1 MVSPMRILCFV
12 TVLIASQALASP
24 DEPVRPFAG
33 VEWQPLS
40 RADLVWVDEGR
51 ASGTTVGE
59 FDGIVNP
66 TLKAYGGAW
75 LTPRLGLSATVGV
88 ARIGNTSEVDQ
99 VIRHLHWGVIRPG
112 LDVRFALNERRPY
125 RPVAWI
131 LTGGHGDIPSARDVS
146 NGYDE
151 TEQLAAD
158 DAFAVERAQL
168 SGIGGRTGLGVDYEV
183 LPGLDLGAMWAVG
196 YHRTLWRGPDITL
209 LSQAVSA
216 EASLFL
222 QFRWY

>member
-1 MVSPMRILCFV
+1 MW
-12 TVLIASQALASP
+12 
-24 DEPVRPFAG
+24 
-33 VEWQPLS
+33 VE
-40 RADLVWVDEGR
+40 EGR
-51 ASGTTVGE
+51 STGTTVGE
-59 FDGIVNP
+59 FDGVVNP
-66 TLKAYGGAW
+66 ALKAYGGAW
-75 LTPRLGLSATVGV
+75 LTPRVGISATVGV

-125 RPVAWI
+125 RPVAWV

-151 TEQLAAD
+151 TEQQAAD
-158 DAFAVERAQL
+158 DAFSVERAQL
-168 SGIGGRTGLGVDYEV
+168 SGVGGRTGLGVDYEL

-196 YHRTLWRGPDITL
+196 YHRSLWRGPDITQ

-216 EASLFL
+216 EASLLL